1 MTYSWYFVESLL
13 SEWERCWTRRSVWLG
28 QAPYSLIPVVLHMRM
43 LSMRVFPYGIQR
55 QGLGSSWYE
64 LPFFYVLF
72 RALFYFFH
80 FYSVHFHIVLY
91 FIWDIQ
97 MFSIGLKYKFDL
109 QKKNDTIFLVLFNMK
124 LYFMKKYLLLLV
136 LIISWILSS
145 STFANTLW
153 WWGNYSKNK
162 ACKLPDGM
170 YGYNIQITNYP
181 WYNTFIKNFVKEG
194 NMLYYAIQATP
205 INEEWSTENML
216 WSWNCKTKKS
226 KQISKE
232 LLSYYSHQHAIE
244 YKSSAYFQSVNAGS
258 PQVPDMISWWVPKIE
273 TYGEGEFSVQENS
286 LELDYMDSD
295 RFIIRYKI
303 RYNTCVQYT
312 FKLGV
317 NSLITDKWCSA
328 YRDIVRYRH
337 VIIDRK
343 TMSQSTLGIDPNEEN
358 YSMTP
363 QFLEWYD
370 NYVNSLKTKYDII
383 HCSVDNSIKQYTL
396 NELRKIPENSKC
408 EYYVMNPY
416 VVNVDRSGKNIIFS
430 IKYGDGIK
438 GYWWYMDQIKIDL
451 NKRKILDK

>member
-1 MTYSWYFVESLL
+1 
-13 SEWERCWTRRSVWLG
+13 
-28 QAPYSLIPVVLHMRM
+28 
-43 LSMRVFPYGIQR
+43 
-55 QGLGSSWYE
+55 
-64 LPFFYVLF
+64 
-72 RALFYFFH
+72 
-80 FYSVHFHIVLY
+80 
-91 FIWDIQ
+91 
-97 MFSIGLKYKFDL
+97 
-109 QKKNDTIFLVLFNMK
+109 
-124 LYFMKKYLLLLV
+124 
-136 LIISWILSS
+136 
-145 STFANTLW
+145 
-153 WWGNYSKNK
+153 
-162 ACKLPDGM
+162 
-170 YGYNIQITNYP
+170 
-181 WYNTFIKNFVKEG
+181 
-194 NMLYYAIQATP
+194 
-205 INEEWSTENML
+205 INEEGSTENML

-258 PQVPDMISWWVPKIE
+258 PQVPDMISWGVPKIE

-317 NSLITDKWCSA
+317 NSLITDKGCSA

-363 QFLEWYD
+363 QFLEGYD

-438 GYWWYMDQIKIDL
+438 GYWGYMDQIKIDL